1 MLNHYFEMAGR
12 AMGRNDHVDWE
23 LDDAINDLI
32 DEGLLEAGT
41 QAYGVAQQVIHS
53 GIESLSSEQRRV
65 WDKYVWEPL
74 GRRQEKL
81 KTQRIIDSNP
91 E

>member
-1 MLNHYFEMAGR
+1 MLSFHFEMVGR
-12 AMGRNDHVDWE
+12 VMGWNDHVDWE

-32 DEGLLEAGT
+32 DEGLLEEGT
-41 QAYGVAQQVIHS
+41 PAYGVAQQVIHS
-53 GIESLSSEQRRV
+53 GLESLSSDQRRV

-81 KTQRIIDSNP
+81 EIQRIVDSNP

>member
-41 QAYGVAQQVIHS
+41 PAYGVAQQVIHS
-53 GIESLSSEQRRV
+53 GIESLSSDNGGFGTSTFGNHWGGDR
-65 WDKYVWEPL
+65 K
-74 GRRQEKL
+74 
-81 KTQRIIDSNP
+81 S
-91 E
+91 